1 MSGIS
6 QLDKLIQFVSNG
18 HIYGCRA
25 DSVKRRKTFAEEIY
39 VSPWIVE
46 LSKNSFKESIFSV
59 KLYPKK
65 ENLKKMGYNLQLLVL
80 LLAPSGA
87 LVVIMG

>member
-1 MSGIS
+1 MSMSGIS

-18 HIYGCRA
+18 HIYGCAA

-59 KLYPKK
+59 ELYP
-65 ENLKKMGYNLQLLVL
+65 
-80 LLAPSGA
+80 
-87 LVVIMG
+87 I